1 MKIKQYNSLSKQD
14 KLTARLSDLYFW
26 HYNATR
32 KECTIRAREER
43 EALQLKNRIW
53 KTI

>member
-1 MKIKQYNSLSKQD
+1 MKINQYNSLSKQD
-14 KLTARLSDLYFW
+14 KLTARLSQKYFW

-43 EALQLKNRIW
+43 ESLQKQKKL
-53 KTI
+53 